1 MIVNRAKHHQNSS
14 QIGSILAPE
23 ARAPLPRDYRKENYQ
38 LLKAKE
44 QIIQKR
50 IDTDINAEPQELF
63 KMRRFQSV
71 ESKVGPMMG

>member
-1 MIVNRAKHHQNSS
+1 
-14 QIGSILAPE
+14 
-23 ARAPLPRDYRKENYQ
+23 
-38 LLKAKE
+38 LKAKE